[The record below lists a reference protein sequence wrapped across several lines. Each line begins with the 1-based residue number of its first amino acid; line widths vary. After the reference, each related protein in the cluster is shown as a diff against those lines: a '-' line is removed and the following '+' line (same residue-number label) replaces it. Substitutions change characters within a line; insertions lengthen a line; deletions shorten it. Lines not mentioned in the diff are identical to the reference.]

1 MSINIDLGGVS
12 DLAARVSEGTSSVF
26 DSLAIKPNFIAG
38 ACQQPG
44 TDFTSPEIVSRV
56 QGLSDEMK
64 VKMSDI
70 SQRLYEVS
78 RSLNTVHDSFAEN
91 DVEAATAAS

>member
-12 DLAARVSEGTSSVF
+12 DLAARVGEGTTTVF
-26 DSLAIKPNFIAG
+26 DSLAFKSNSIAG
-38 ACQQPG
+38 TCQQPG
-44 TDFTSPEIVSRV
+44 TDFTSPKVISRV
-56 QGLSDEMK
+56 QELSDEMK

-78 RSLNTVHDSFAEN
+78 RSLNTVHDSFVEN
-91 DVEAATAAS
+91 DSEAAAAAS